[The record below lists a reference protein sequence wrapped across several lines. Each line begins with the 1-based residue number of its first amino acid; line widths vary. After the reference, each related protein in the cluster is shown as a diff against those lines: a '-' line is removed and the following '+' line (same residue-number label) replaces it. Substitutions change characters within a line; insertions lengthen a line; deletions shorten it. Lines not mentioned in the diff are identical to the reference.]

1 MVEFYWSLCYI
12 YQPFVTTA
20 MQLLS
25 FLLRSSRKQVAI
37 AIFTGFLSGISSA
50 GLIALISRAIGAKSA
65 EMGTFAG
72 AFIGLTIISLV
83 TSIISQ
89 VVLIRLA
96 QDAVFNLRM
105 QLGRQILSSELN
117 HLERLGNA
125 RVMATLTE
133 DVQAVATAVS
143 SFPFLCI
150 DLATI
155 IGCFAY
161 IGWLSW
167 IVFLMVMGLFVASF
181 FGCQWILN
189 QGRERLAYARDDQDI
204 LFKHFRSITDGI
216 KELKLH
222 YPRRQ
227 MFLADDLE
235 STSASFRRHNVD
247 ALVLFAGAA
256 SFGKL
261 IFFFAI
267 GFVLFALP
275 NLLSVPLQ
283 TLSGYV
289 LTFTYLILPLDKI
302 VLKLPVLGQASVSL
316 DKINALGLSLRSRSE
331 STAVPAPT
339 HLDWQR
345 LELRNV
351 THTYYQTEDSNF
363 VLGPIDLT
371 LHPGEIVFIVG
382 GNGSGKSTLAKLL
395 TGLYSPESGAIVFD
409 GQPIA
414 DANREWYRQHFS
426 AVFADFYLFD
436 RLLGIDAP
444 NLDAQAHIYLKQ
456 LHLDHKVQIVD
467 GRLSTTQLSQGQR
480 KRLTLL
486 TAYLEDR
493 PIYLFDEW
501 ASDQDPMFRELFY
514 QEFLPK
520 LKHQGK
526 TVLVISHDDHYFGSA
541 DRIIKLDYGQIEYDR
556 ISHS

>member
-1 MVEFYWSLCYI
+1 
-12 YQPFVTTA
+12 

-50 GLIALISRAIGAKSA
+50 GLIALISRAIGAKEA
-65 EMGTFAG
+65 EMGTVAG
-72 AFIGLTIISLV
+72 AFIGLAAISLV
-83 TSIISQ
+83 TSVISQ
-89 VVLIRLA
+89 VILIRLA
-96 QDAVFNLRM
+96 QDAVFHLRM
-105 QLGRQILSSELN
+105 RLGRQILASELN
-117 HLERLGNA
+117 HLERLGSA
-125 RVMATLTE
+125 PVMATLTE

-155 IGCFAY
+155 VGCFAY

-167 IVFLMVMGLFVASF
+167 IVFLMVMGLFIASF
-181 FGCQWILN
+181 VACQWILN
-189 QGRERLAYARDDQDI
+189 QGRKRLAYARDDQDI
-204 LFKHFRSITDGI
+204 LFKHFRAITDGI

-227 MFLADDLE
+227 MFLSDDLE
-235 STSASFRRHNVD
+235 VTSASFRRHNVD
-247 ALVLFAGAA
+247 ALVLFAAAA

-275 NLLSVPLQ
+275 NILSVPLQ

-316 DKINALGLSLRSRSE
+316 DKINALGLSLKSRSE
-331 STAVPAPT
+331 AIAVPAPT
-339 HLDWQR
+339 HPDWSS
-345 LELRNV
+345 LELRHV

-371 LHPGEIVFIVG
+371 LRPGEIVFVVG

-395 TGLYSPESGAIVFD
+395 TGLYVPESGAIVFD
-409 GQPIA
+409 GHPISER
-414 DANREWYRQHFS
+414 DREWYRQHFS

-444 NLDAQAHIYLKQ
+444 NLDAQAHSYLKQ
-456 LHLDHKVQIVD
+456 LHLDHKVQIVE
-467 GRLSTTQLSQGQR
+467 GHLSTTKLSQGQR

-501 ASDQDPMFRELFY
+501 ASDQDPVFRELFY

-526 TVLVISHDDHYFGSA
+526 TILVISHDDHYFQSA

-556 ISHS
+556 RLNA